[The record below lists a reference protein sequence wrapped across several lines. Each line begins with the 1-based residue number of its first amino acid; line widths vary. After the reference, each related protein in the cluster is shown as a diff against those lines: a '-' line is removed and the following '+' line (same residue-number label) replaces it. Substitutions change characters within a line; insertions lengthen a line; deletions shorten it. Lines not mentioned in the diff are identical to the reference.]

1 MYKSKQPPSQSLG
14 STLVIEYGKLLR
26 IYLKYIERAF
36 NDTEMFKIC
45 FKKTKY
51 YKYYLRLLTNTHG
64 TYQNTDKKLWSTSS
78 LYPVR
83 RASVSPRVHFLP
95 FPIVKFL

>member
-14 STLVIEYGKLLR
+14 DILVIEYGKLLC
-26 IYLKYIERAF
+26 IYLKYFERAF

-64 TYQNTDKKLWSTSS
+64 TY
-78 LYPVR
+78 
-83 RASVSPRVHFLP
+83 
-95 FPIVKFL
+95 